1 MNATLTSIDSIF
13 RRGKPSPVQAQAT
26 AQSFER
32 VPRHLAIIMDG
43 NGRWAKRRGLPRL
56 AGHKAGTENLRRI
69 LKACTQQGIEVLTL
83 YAFSTENWTRPLDEV
98 TGLMKILEGVLTSEI
113 DELDASGVQIR
124 HIGRL
129 DRVPPTLQTG
139 IKTAISRTCG
149 NNRIILNVALN
160 YGGRAEIV
168 DAVKQM
174 MRDGVDPDSVDEAT
188 IGRYLYTKDLP
199 DPDLVVRTSGEYRT
213 SNFLT
218 WQSAY
223 AEYYITDV
231 YWPDF
236 DEQELHKALAQFA
249 SRERRYGGVSPK

>member
-1 MNATLTSIDSIF
+1 M
-13 RRGKPSPVQAQAT
+13 
-26 AQSFER
+26 
-32 VPRHLAIIMDG
+32 
-43 NGRWAKRRGLPRL
+43 
-56 AGHKAGTENLRRI
+56 
-69 LKACTQQGIEVLTL
+69 
-83 YAFSTENWTRPLDEV
+83 
-98 TGLMKILEGVLTSEI
+98 
-113 DELDASGVQIR
+113 
-124 HIGRL
+124 
-129 DRVPPTLQTG
+129 
-139 IKTAISRTCG
+139 
-149 NNRIILNVALN
+149 ALN